1 MDFKNNSR
9 YTVHA
14 RKLSMILLVFCI
26 LLPMPAAAAPARQ
39 GEACLPGDPYDL
51 DQMIQIMSRPNP
63 PTAPVQINADLS
75 LVYAGVGGMS
85 AGGEDELAPG
95 PQPRPNPSPSEPQP
109 SSTRYGPLTVRA
121 FNTANRF
128 MFDIT
133 MSERMLKRI
142 ARCREQAGLTSADGG
157 EAGLGPLEG
166 RRMFLPLLSNTLGN
180 EPPAGEPDGWS
191 NGDDTRIV
199 RTPTTLWPWRT
210 IAQQSFVG
218 DDESRCTQ
226 TLIGPRHMV
235 TAAHCIVNFGTT
247 AWKTRVLT
255 PGRDGPG
262 ISPYGSTTITPN
274 PAPGDTVWYFV
285 PSQWTNP
292 NTTNQWVWDWGMV
305 VIPDY
310 LGHQTGWM
318 GYGAWSA
325 GVLNNETHL
334 NRGYPRCNVP
344 DYTGEPAGCQQAR
357 LYGDTDAC
365 ELGDYSDQLADGW
378 NRRITVSCDLSKG
391 HSGSPIYHYRF
402 DPHLGATVPV
412 VTMVVSTEVCDSN
425 CSSTNDFPSA
435 ARRLTPADVDVIS
448 FFREAYP

>member
-1 MDFKNNSR
+1 MDFKNDSR
-9 YTVHA
+9 VTVHA
-14 RKLSMILLVFCI
+14 RKLSMVLLVFCI
-26 LLPMPAAAAPARQ
+26 LLPMPAAAAPVWQ

-63 PTAPVQINADLS
+63 PTGPVQINADLS
-75 LVYAGVGGMS
+75 LVYAGVGVMS
-85 AGGEDELAPG
+85 
-95 PQPRPNPSPSEPQP
+95 
-109 SSTRYGPLTVRA
+109 
-121 FNTANRF
+121 
-128 MFDIT
+128 
-133 MSERMLKRI
+133 
-142 ARCREQAGLTSADGG
+142 
-157 EAGLGPLEG
+157 
-166 RRMFLPLLSNTLGN
+166 
-180 EPPAGEPDGWS
+180 
-191 NGDDTRIV
+191 
-199 RTPTTLWPWRT
+199 
-210 IAQQSFVG
+210 
-218 DDESRCTQ
+218 
-226 TLIGPRHMV
+226 
-235 TAAHCIVNFGTT
+235 
-247 AWKTRVLT
+247 
-255 PGRDGPG
+255 
-262 ISPYGSTTITPN
+262 
-274 PAPGDTVWYFV
+274 
-285 PSQWTNP
+285 
-292 NTTNQWVWDWGMV
+292 NQWVWDWGMV

-310 LGHQTGWM
+310 LGNQTGWM

-344 DYTGEPAGCQQAR
+344 NYTGEPAGCQQAR